1 MPSNS
6 TFAPEVCDTLTMVVR
21 LACVMLRGKP
31 RKASFAP
38 SSMTTSPGLCLRS
51 KLAKRE
57 RPPAVVSPLIL
68 ALIML
73 AAMRCCAM
81 RCDNNATQ
89 PLPRLSPYSALI
101 ESPTINMRVAVVS
114 WVAMLERLALAELV
128 LAV

>member
-21 LACVMLRGKP
+21 LACVVFRGKP

-73 AAMRCCAM
+73 AAMR
-81 RCDNNATQ
+81 
-89 PLPRLSPYSALI
+89 
-101 ESPTINMRVAVVS
+101 VAVVS